1 MGLSPAIEMDTMTA
15 AKRIQEELMLRS
27 RIRRVLGLAITVF
40 AFASHPSAFAQ
51 TGGLTGKCT
60 LQDGTPCVKCQ
71 LVIERQDIKG
81 TYKVNTNK
89 KGEYVYVGLPLGN
102 YKISLMDPN
111 GKLLF
116 YITHHVGMG
125 DPTEVNFELA
135 KEMAAAKQEQ
145 MQNPEVQ
152 KKMQEEAKEQKQFTG
167 LKQLFDQG
175 QALFAEKKYA
185 EAAAM
190 FEQALPL
197 AKDKNQLAVLSRLA
211 DSYDKAGQ
219 HDKALETYQK
229 LVALNP
235 NDANVH
241 NAMGSV
247 YASMG
252 KIPEAQAEFQKSA
265 ELDPANAAQAY
276 YNLGAIMTNS
286 GKLDEAAAAF
296 KKATEINP
304 KYADAYF
311 LEAQALMGK
320 ASMGPDGKVVPA
332 AGTVEALQAYLN
344 LDPNGKYA
352 ASAQGMLQ
360 SITGSV
366 QTEYKSAKTKKKS

>member
-1 MGLSPAIEMDTMTA
+1 MFSSG
-15 AKRIQEELMLRS
+15 
-27 RIRRVLGLAITVF
+27 IRKLLGLAIAVF
-40 AFASHPSAFAQ
+40 ALANVPSAFAQ

-125 DPTEVNFELA
+125 DPTEVNFDLA

-145 MQNPEVQ
+145 MQNPEFQ
-152 KKMQEEAKEQKQFTG
+152 KKQVEQEKEQKQFTG

-175 QALFAEKKYA
+175 QALYAEKKYT

-190 FEQALPL
+190 FEQALVL
-197 AKDKNQLAVLSRLA
+197 TKEKDKNQIAVLSRLA

-229 LVALNP
+229 VVAMNP

-320 ASMGPDGKVVPA
+320 ATMGKDGKVVPA
-332 AGTVEALQAYLN
+332 PGTVEALQAYLN

-366 QTEYKSAKTKKKS
+366 QTEFKSEKKKKT

>member
-1 MGLSPAIEMDTMTA
+1 MA
-15 AKRIQEELMLRS
+15 RS
-27 RIRRVLGLAITVF
+27 RILSLLKSAI
-40 AFASHPSAFAQ
+40 AFLTCTLLPSAFAQ
-51 TGGLTGKCT
+51 TGGLTGKCS
-60 LQDGTPCVKCQ
+60 LQDGTPCVKC
-71 LVIERQDIKG
+71 LVLIERQDIKG

-125 DPTEVNFELA
+125 DPTEVNFDLA

-152 KKMQEEAKEQKQFTG
+152 KKIQEEAKEQKQFTG

-219 HDKALETYQK
+219 HDKSIENYQK
-229 LVALNP
+229 VAALNP
-235 NDANVH
+235 SDANVH

-247 YASMG
+247 
-252 KIPEAQAEFQKSA
+252 
-265 ELDPANAAQAY
+265 
-276 YNLGAIMTNS
+276 
-286 GKLDEAAAAF
+286 
-296 KKATEINP
+296 
-304 KYADAYF
+304 
-311 LEAQALMGK
+311 
-320 ASMGPDGKVVPA
+320 
-332 AGTVEALQAYLN
+332 
-344 LDPNGKYA
+344 
-352 ASAQGMLQ
+352 
-360 SITGSV
+360 
-366 QTEYKSAKTKKKS
+366 

>member
-1 MGLSPAIEMDTMTA
+1 MA
-15 AKRIQEELMLRS
+15 RS
-27 RIRRVLGLAITVF
+27 RILRLSRPAITVL
-40 AFASHPSAFAQ
+40 ACALVPSAFAQ

-60 LQDGTPCVKCQ
+60 LQDGTPCVKC
-71 LVIERQDIKG
+71 LVLIERQDIKG

-89 KGEYVYVGLPLGN
+89 KGEYVYVGLPIGN
-102 YKISLMDPN
+102 YKITLLDPN
-111 GKLLF
+111 GKALYNFNGFHIGL
-116 YITHHVGMG
+116 G
-125 DPTEVNFELA
+125 DPTERNFEL
-135 KEMAAAKQEQ
+135 KKLISEDLQKQQ
-145 MQNPEVQ
+145 LNPEVQ
-152 KKMQEEAKEQKQFTG
+152 KQMQEQEKEQKQFTG
-167 LKQLFDQG
+167 LKQIFDQG
-175 QALFAEKKYA
+175 QALYGEKKYA

-190 FEQALPL
+190 FEQAVPL
-197 AKDKNQLAVLSRLA
+197 AKDKNQIAVMLRLA
-211 DSYDKAGQ
+211 DSYDKARQ
-219 HDKALETYQK
+219 FDKAMENYQK
-229 LVALNP
+229 VAALTP

-247 YASMG
+247 YAETG

-265 ELDPANAAQAY
+265 ELDPANAARAY

-296 KKATEINP
+296 KKATEVDP

-320 ASMGPDGKVVPA
+320 ATMGADGKVVPA
-332 AGTVEALQAYLN
+332 PGTVEALQAYLQ

-352 ASAQGMLQ
+352 ASAQSMLQ

-366 QTEYKSAKTKKKS
+366 QTEYKADKKKKKG

>member
-1 MGLSPAIEMDTMTA
+1 
-15 AKRIQEELMLRS
+15 MLRS
-27 RIRRVLGLAITVF
+27 RIRRLLGLAITVF
-40 AFASHPSAFAQ
+40 AFTSLPSAFAQ

-60 LQDGTPCVKCQ
+60 LQDGTPCVKC
-71 LVIERQDIKG
+71 LVLIERQDIKG

-102 YKISLMDPN
+102 YKISLLDTN
-111 GKLLF
+111 GKTLF

-125 DPTEVNFELA
+125 DPTEVNFDLA

-152 KKMQEEAKEQKQFTG
+152 KKIQEEAKEQKQFTG

-229 LVALNP
+229 LMALNP

-276 YNLGAIMTNS
+276 YNLGAIMTNA

-332 AGTVEALQAYLN
+332 PGTEEALKTYLN

-366 QTEYKSAKTKKKS
+366 QTEYKSAKTKKKG

>member
-1 MGLSPAIEMDTMTA
+1 MTPVESTE
-15 AKRIQEELMLRS
+15 EELMFRSWILRS
-27 RIRRVLGLAITVF
+27 LAPAIAVLTFGLV
-40 AFASHPSAFAQ
+40 PSVFAQ

-60 LQDGTPCVKCQ
+60 LQDGTPCVKC
-71 LVIERQDIKG
+71 LVLIERQDIKG

-102 YKISLMDPN
+102 YKITLQDTN
-111 GKLLF
+111 GRTLF

-125 DPTEVNFELA
+125 DPTEVNFDLA

-145 MQNPEVQ
+145 MQNPETQ
-152 KKMQEEAKEQKQFTG
+152 KKLQEQEKETKQFTG

-175 QALFAEKKYA
+175 QALYGEKKYA
-185 EAAAM
+185 EAAAT

-197 AKDKNQLAVLSRLA
+197 AKDKNQVAVLSRLA
-211 DSYDKAGQ
+211 DSYDKARQ
-219 HDKALETYQK
+219 FDKAIEDYQK
-229 LVALNP
+229 VVALSP

-247 YASMG
+247 YAEMG

-265 ELDPANAAQAY
+265 QLDPPNAARAY
-276 YNLGAIMTNS
+276 YNLGAILTNS

-296 KKATEINP
+296 KKATEIDP

-320 ASMGPDGKVVPA
+320 ATMGPDGKVVPA
-332 AGTVEALQAYLN
+332 PGTVEALQSYLQ

-360 SITGSV
+360 SISGAV
-366 QTEYKSAKTKKKS
+366 QTEYKAEKKKKKG

>member
-1 MGLSPAIEMDTMTA
+1 MLS
-15 AKRIQEELMLRS
+15 S
-27 RIRRVLGLAITVF
+27 GIRKWLGLAIAVF
-40 AFASHPSAFAQ
+40 ALANVPSAFAQ

-60 LQDGTPCVKCQ
+60 LQDGTPCVKCL

-89 KGEYVYVGLPLGN
+89 KGEYVYVGLPLGS

-116 YITHHVGMG
+116 YISHHVGMG
-125 DPTEVNFELA
+125 DPTEVNFDLA

-145 MQNPEVQ
+145 MQNPEFQ
-152 KKMQEEAKEQKQFTG
+152 KKQQEQEKEQKQFTG

-190 FEQALPL
+190 FEQALVL
-197 AKDKNQLAVLSRLA
+197 TKDKDKNQIAVLSRLA

-229 LVALNP
+229 IVAINP

-241 NAMGSV
+241 NSMGSV
-247 YASMG
+247 YAAMG

-276 YNLGAIMTNS
+276 YNLGAIMTNA

-320 ASMGPDGKVVPA
+320 ATMGKDGKVVPA
-332 AGTVEALQAYLN
+332 PGTVEALQAYLN

-366 QTEYKSAKTKKKS
+366 QTEFKSEKKKKT

>member
-60 LQDGTPCVKCQ
+60 LQDGTPCVKCL

-102 YKISLMDPN
+102 YKINLQDPN

-116 YITHHVGMG
+116 YINHHVGMG
-125 DPTEVNFELA
+125 DPTEVNFDLA

-145 MQNPEVQ
+145 AQNPEFQ
-152 KKMQEEAKEQKQFTG
+152 KKQLEQEKEQKSFTG

-175 QALFAEKKYA
+175 QALYGEKKYA
-185 EAAAM
+185 EAATM
-190 FEQALPL
+190 FEQAVPL
-197 AKDKNQLAVLSRLA
+197 AKDKNQIAVLLRLA
-211 DSYDKAGQ
+211 DSYDKARQ
-219 HDKALETYQK
+219 FDKAMENYQK
-229 LVALNP
+229 VAALTP

-247 YASMG
+247 YA
-252 KIPEAQAEFQKSA
+252 E
-265 ELDPANAAQAY
+265 
-276 YNLGAIMTNS
+276 
-286 GKLDEAAAAF
+286 
-296 KKATEINP
+296 
-304 KYADAYF
+304 
-311 LEAQALMGK
+311 
-320 ASMGPDGKVVPA
+320 
-332 AGTVEALQAYLN
+332 
-344 LDPNGKYA
+344 
-352 ASAQGMLQ
+352 
-360 SITGSV
+360 TG
-366 QTEYKSAKTKKKS
+366 

>member
-1 MGLSPAIEMDTMTA
+1 
-15 AKRIQEELMLRS
+15 MLRS
-27 RIRRVLGLAITVF
+27 RILNLLGTAIAVS
-40 AFASHPSAFAQ
+40 AFVVPTAFAQ
-51 TGGLTGKCT
+51 TGGLIGKCT
-60 LQDGTPCVKCQ
+60 MQDGTPCVKC
-71 LVIERQDIKG
+71 LVLIERQEIKG

-102 YKISLMDPN
+102 YKVTLHDPN
-111 GKLLF
+111 GRPLYNF
-116 YITHHVGMG
+116 NGIHVGLG
-125 DPTEVNFELA
+125 DPTVTDFDLKKLA
-135 KEMAAAKQEQ
+135 AEDTQRQQA
-145 MQNPEVQ
+145 NPEVQ
-152 KKMQEEAKEQKQFTG
+152 KRMQEEEKEQKQFTG

-175 QALFAEKKYA
+175 NVLAGEKKYA

-190 FEQALPL
+190 FEQAVPL
-197 AKDKNQLAVLSRLA
+197 AKDKNLIAVLTRLA
-211 DSYDKAGQ
+211 DCYDKAGQ
-219 HDKALETYQK
+219 RDKAIETYQK
-229 LVALNP
+229 VVALNP
-235 NDANVH
+235 SDANIH
-241 NAMGSV
+241 NAMGSS

-265 ELDPANAAQAY
+265 ELDPANASRAY

-296 KKATEINP
+296 KKATEIDP

-332 AGTVEALQAYLN
+332 PGTVEALQTYLN
-344 LDPNGKYA
+344 LEPNGKYA
-352 ASAQGMLQ
+352 ASAQSMLQ

-366 QTEYKSAKTKKKS
+366 QTEYKSEKKKKKG

>member
-1 MGLSPAIEMDTMTA
+1 
-15 AKRIQEELMLRS
+15 MLQS
-27 RIRRVLGLAITVF
+27 RIRRLLGLGITVL
-40 AFASHPSAFAQ
+40 ALASVTPAFAQ

-60 LQDGTPCVKCQ
+60 LQDGTPCMQCL

-81 TYKVNTNK
+81 TYKVKTNK

-102 YKISLMDPN
+102 YKINLQDPN

-116 YITHHVGMG
+116 YINHHVGMG
-125 DPTEVNFELA
+125 DPTEVNFDLA

-145 MQNPEVQ
+145 AQNPEFQ
-152 KKMQEEAKEQKQFTG
+152 KKQLEQEKEQKSFTG

-175 QALFAEKKYA
+175 QALYGEKKYA
-185 EAAAM
+185 EAATM

-197 AKDKNQLAVLSRLA
+197 AKDKNQIAVLTRLA

-229 LVALNP
+229 VVALNP

-241 NAMGSV
+241 NSMGSV
-247 YASMG
+247 YAAMG
-252 KIPEAQAEFQKSA
+252 KVPEAQAEFQKSA
-265 ELDPANAAQAY
+265 EIDPANAAQAY

-320 ASMGPDGKVVPA
+320 ATMGPDGKVVPA

-366 QTEYKSAKTKKKS
+366 QTEYKNAKKKKS

>member
-1 MGLSPAIEMDTMTA
+1 MLS
-15 AKRIQEELMLRS
+15 S
-27 RIRRVLGLAITVF
+27 RIRRLLGLAIGIV
-40 AFASHPSAFAQ
+40 AFGAVPSAFAQ

-60 LQDGTPCVKCQ
+60 LQDGTPCVKC
-71 LVIERQDIKG
+71 LLLIERQEIKG

-102 YKISLMDPN
+102 YKITLQDPN
-111 GKLLF
+111 GRTLF
-116 YITHHVGMG
+116 YISHHVGMG
-125 DPTEVNFELA
+125 DPTEVNFDLA
-135 KEMAAAKQEQ
+135 KEMASAKQEQ
-145 MQNPEVQ
+145 MQNPEFQ
-152 KKMQEEAKEQKQFTG
+152 KKQLEQEKEQKQFTG
-167 LKQLFDQG
+167 LKQIFDQG
-175 QALFAEKKYA
+175 QALYADKKYA

-190 FEQALPL
+190 FEQALPV
-197 AKDKNQLAVLSRLA
+197 AKDKNQIAVLSRLA
-211 DSYDKAGQ
+211 DSYDKARQ
-219 HDKALETYQK
+219 FDKAMENYQK
-229 LVALNP
+229 VVALNP
-235 NDANVH
+235 SDANVH

-247 YASMG
+247 YAEMG

-265 ELDPANAAQAY
+265 QLDPANAARAY

-296 KKATEINP
+296 KKATEVDP

-320 ASMGPDGKVVPA
+320 ASMGADGKVVPA
-332 AGTVEALQAYLN
+332 PGTVEALQSYLQ

-360 SITGSV
+360 SITGSI
-366 QTEYKSAKTKKKS
+366 QTEYKSEKKKKKT

>member
-1 MGLSPAIEMDTMTA
+1 MES
-15 AKRIQEELMLRS
+15 S
-27 RIRRVLGLAITVF
+27 RILRRLGLAIAVA
-40 AFASHPSAFAQ
+40 AFALVPSAFAQ

-60 LQDGTPCVKCQ
+60 LQDGTPCVKCTV
-71 LVIERQDIKG
+71 LIERQDIKG

-102 YKISLMDPN
+102 YKISLLDTN
-111 GKLLF
+111 GRTLF
-116 YITHHVGMG
+116 YITHHIGMG
-125 DPTEVNFELA
+125 DPTEVNFDLA

-145 MQNPEVQ
+145 MQNPETQ
-152 KKMQEEAKEQKQFTG
+152 KKLQEQEKETKQFTG
-167 LKQLFDQG
+167 LKQLFEQG
-175 QALFAEKKYA
+175 QALYGEKKYT
-185 EAAAM
+185 EAAAV

-197 AKDKNQLAVLSRLA
+197 AKDKNQAAVLSRLA
-211 DSYDKAGQ
+211 DSYDKARQ
-219 HDKALETYQK
+219 FDKAIGNYQK
-229 LVALNP
+229 VVALSP

-247 YASMG
+247 YAEMG
-252 KIPEAQAEFQKSA
+252 KFPEAQAEFQKSA
-265 ELDPANAAQAY
+265 ELDPANAARAY

-296 KKATEINP
+296 KKATEIDP

-320 ASMGPDGKVVPA
+320 ATMGPDGKVVPA
-332 AGTVEALQAYLN
+332 PGTVEALQAYLN

-360 SITGSV
+360 SISGSV
-366 QTEYKSAKTKKKS
+366 TTEYKAEKKKKKG